1 MLLVAR
7 AKVLMLKILKQV
19 SNVYRKD
26 DISECALLIRY
37 FLRDRDNAVV
47 LCLIRIE
54 EEVKAIGLRQDDGDE
69 GKRLLLQESTSF
81 RENTDKVLR
90 KKAVPLIKAFQAEVD
105 RLTIRSKAAE
115 SFVIDLCR
123 SLTALPDPS
132 VYLGQLKTLI
142 IKAQK
147 LKNCEEEVCR
157 LQSQISDLHN
167 EYADLQNQE
176 LTVRSLREQIRNL
189 EAEFELSVQKALKD
203 FEKQQKLEVDAVK
216 KEMDEKLEE
225 LEAENKKLRAEV
237 ADLEATSREAK
248 DAVSNMRLKLEQRE
262 AMDDENLDIVS
273 SDLEKAVYRAIQA
286 EQEVLRLREEIEK
299 MKENTTLTDSAVGN
313 SALMRSKDNQIRKLL
328 DENKKLV
335 TRLSEEAD
343 EANKRIDN
351 LTHQLGEQAE
361 TVKRLEAKLQAQS
374 DYDEIKRELC
384 VLRNVEFG
392 EEVNSGEVSD
402 NGVVSVATA
411 TAEIH
416 SGGHLRAL
424 DELLVDK
431 NHKLQNENAAL
442 RMRNNNIEEGEKLA
456 KATVKEDNSLHEV
469 SNPSGLLPTAP
480 FDSGSNTEQWNKDEP
495 FLGVRQSSA
504 NDNEIGD
511 MQRCATNLLNLL
523 MCTAGSSTSLIS
535 NSECS
540 YGTDDE
546 VAMHSYNSHENLR
559 SSEESKTVSE
569 LQKCVNH
576 NIRQLGMRPL
586 NTAELARQCKRLM
599 IACNIGQRLFAKFV
613 MNQSQGSLSEL
624 LSKPRHWNKLTDKG
638 REAFRRIYGWVSD
651 ERAVSLLCALAPR
664 RLQFSRETKIETPS
678 PESLWDLGASV
689 LPFTRSQPEDLCY
702 SEELYEKSLQKLTDE
717 HCKFRGAFNNPT
729 VTSQK
734 SNSRWRHDDI
744 PKEKII
750 TIFQNELAKLKQQ
763 HDFKES
769 NLEQAII
776 SRSYLPNTLLNNK
789 EDDNGTILSRKSD
802 ESIATSYSSVP
813 STSTLP
819 LVNGSSSETCTYSNN
834 FKNRPSLAPITQEQL
849 ERYPVL
855 DTDDIVRRVR
865 EYLCAHSIS
874 QRQFGEHVLGLSQG
888 SVSDLLARPKP
899 WLLLTQKGR
908 EPFIR
913 MQIFL
918 SEAGLS
924 AEINY
929 PVGESKT
936 SLNTQTSES
945 GTEANFKTSF
955 SLDNDFESK
964 RVAIEGLLKMKD
976 STVDCANQKFNEE
989 EPLIVNT
996 MKECNSNES
1005 IEKLDA
1011 ASVIQLV
1018 KKRLQT
1024 YGCSQ
1029 KIFGDLVLGMEA
1041 NDVSKLFRINSSC
1054 DLTIDEREA
1063 VNKMKKWLEIS
1074 ETVRISQNC
1083 MLMKSFENSLSL
1095 ASLISGKSHSSA
1107 KLILQKRKQLDS
1119 SLFMTLEPPKKSQR
1133 TVITEQQKEAL
1144 KLVFASDHHP
1154 SQRTIEQ
1161 LSEKLSLNPRT
1172 VNNWFHNYRT
1182 RQKDLNKLFDITSK
1196 PGTVSNSLPKL
1207 TNRVFSKLTGT
1218 AESVKGYSDKA
1229 QLDRAVAT
1237 MGLLVEQ
1244 LDDCKRNGAVR
1255 EAEINRLQSLVSR
1268 LENDLAAVNPV
1279 SALHSS
1285 RKISGDAPE
1294 NEEDS
1299 AASLLAS
1306 ELDGSAD
1313 SQKLNNSKNMLSI
1326 VLAQRDRLKIRV
1338 KDLESS
1344 IIEDREQKAFLES
1357 ELEKAHQD
1365 NVQLYGKIKFLQN
1378 YRLNQQNNSTLQ
1390 VDMNDVETR
1399 YKDEYERH
1407 IDPFKKFNA
1416 QERQRKYAQ
1425 LKPYDKAALHLGRW
1439 VMSSG
1444 QSRAIF
1450 MFYLIFLHLLVFL
1463 VLYRF
1468 AYTESCQHD
1477 FRTDCI
1483 ANFRNHMNRFHPGAP
1498 SEI

>member
-1 MLLVAR
+1 MAIALSIEAAESL
-7 AKVLMLKILKQV
+7 AKNWSRL
-19 SNVYRKD
+19 D
-26 DISECALLIRY
+26 W
-37 FLRDRDNAVV
+37 DN
-47 LCLIRIE
+47 LQIRIE

-442 RMRNNNIEEGEKLA
+442 RMRNNNIEE
-456 KATVKEDNSLHEV
+456 
-469 SNPSGLLPTAP
+469 
-480 FDSGSNTEQWNKDEP
+480 
-495 FLGVRQSSA
+495 
-504 NDNEIGD
+504 
-511 MQRCATNLLNLL
+511 
-523 MCTAGSSTSLIS
+523 
-535 NSECS
+535 
-540 YGTDDE
+540 
-546 VAMHSYNSHENLR
+546 
-559 SSEESKTVSE
+559 
-569 LQKCVNH
+569 
-576 NIRQLGMRPL
+576 
-586 NTAELARQCKRLM
+586 
-599 IACNIGQRLFAKFV
+599 
-613 MNQSQGSLSEL
+613 
-624 LSKPRHWNKLTDKG
+624 
-638 REAFRRIYGWVSD
+638 
-651 ERAVSLLCALAPR
+651 
-664 RLQFSRETKIETPS
+664 
-678 PESLWDLGASV
+678 
-689 LPFTRSQPEDLCY
+689 
-702 SEELYEKSLQKLTDE
+702 
-717 HCKFRGAFNNPT
+717 
-729 VTSQK
+729 
-734 SNSRWRHDDI
+734 
-744 PKEKII
+744 
-750 TIFQNELAKLKQQ
+750 
-763 HDFKES
+763 
-769 NLEQAII
+769 
-776 SRSYLPNTLLNNK
+776 
-789 EDDNGTILSRKSD
+789 
-802 ESIATSYSSVP
+802 
-813 STSTLP
+813 
-819 LVNGSSSETCTYSNN
+819 
-834 FKNRPSLAPITQEQL
+834 
-849 ERYPVL
+849 
-855 DTDDIVRRVR
+855 
-865 EYLCAHSIS
+865 
-874 QRQFGEHVLGLSQG
+874 
-888 SVSDLLARPKP
+888 
-899 WLLLTQKGR
+899 
-908 EPFIR
+908 
-913 MQIFL
+913 
-918 SEAGLS
+918 
-924 AEINY
+924 
-929 PVGESKT
+929 
-936 SLNTQTSES
+936 
-945 GTEANFKTSF
+945 
-955 SLDNDFESK
+955 
-964 RVAIEGLLKMKD
+964 
-976 STVDCANQKFNEE
+976 
-989 EPLIVNT
+989 
-996 MKECNSNES
+996 
-1005 IEKLDA
+1005 
-1011 ASVIQLV
+1011 
-1018 KKRLQT
+1018 
-1024 YGCSQ
+1024 
-1029 KIFGDLVLGMEA
+1029 
-1041 NDVSKLFRINSSC
+1041 
-1054 DLTIDEREA
+1054 
-1063 VNKMKKWLEIS
+1063 
-1074 ETVRISQNC
+1074 
-1083 MLMKSFENSLSL
+1083 
-1095 ASLISGKSHSSA
+1095 
-1107 KLILQKRKQLDS
+1107 
-1119 SLFMTLEPPKKSQR
+1119 
-1133 TVITEQQKEAL
+1133 
-1144 KLVFASDHHP
+1144 
-1154 SQRTIEQ
+1154 
-1161 LSEKLSLNPRT
+1161 
-1172 VNNWFHNYRT
+1172 
-1182 RQKDLNKLFDITSK
+1182 
-1196 PGTVSNSLPKL
+1196 
-1207 TNRVFSKLTGT
+1207 
-1218 AESVKGYSDKA
+1218 
-1229 QLDRAVAT
+1229 
-1237 MGLLVEQ
+1237 Q